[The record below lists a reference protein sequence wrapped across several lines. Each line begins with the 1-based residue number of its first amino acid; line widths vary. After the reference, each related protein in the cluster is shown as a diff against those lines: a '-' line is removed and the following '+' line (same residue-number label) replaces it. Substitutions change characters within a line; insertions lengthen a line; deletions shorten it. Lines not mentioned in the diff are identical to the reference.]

1 MINYEGIDYNL
12 DTVIQFQAL
21 KQLLEAL
28 AKKQIDHNIMLY
40 GSNNKNIIIDNNTD
54 NKGDETMNVN
64 DKKENEN
71 NENDKDKNEKDKDE
85 KEKEKE
91 KEKDK
96 NEEDKNEKDKDD
108 KEKDKENQNI
118 KNENENKALST
129 ENVDEKIIKEIKDF
143 GLMKAFIESQKQLIE
158 QKKLIDDLN
167 SRIEALENGKR
178 NYNIKRIIKKGE
190 NTEYNLNNKEG
201 NDKENNNNEIT
212 DDNNQIIGN
221 TNELGFNDG
230 INEYDNINNEIYF
243 KQIREQLEK
252 IQKETKINKLTVDS
266 SMSEI
271 SNCKNLIR
279 DLKEQINLNELKR
292 KKEIENE
299 ENDSFAIF
307 EKKILKIIESKIKDS
322 AIKSEHKFT
331 NELNNEK
338 EKIKEDNEKILNEI
352 KNLEDKNNELDE
364 KIKGLPTKEE
374 TNKMY
379 EKIKLLEMEL
389 EEFPTKKDIKYLCDE
404 IDKIKIELSKFNSFI
419 ITQNELNVKFRE
431 DILKIKNAFD
441 NFKRTLSSMTK
452 LFENNSIAQLIDN
465 LSDIS
470 SKMVEKDEY
479 NKYTKEINRILSEI
493 KMDVNDHNRSID
505 QIMPM
510 IQKILTMEDLKKLE
524 SSLVELIEK
533 QNALSSGKFADKK
546 EIIKSIKSIEAQ
558 VKLFMENLDKEREK
572 EKNEGCIL
580 ASRPVAGY
588 KCASCEAYIGDIKE
602 STTYLPWNKIQ
613 GMQKPYRL
621 GSSFSRILQ
630 GLNIDNTF
638 NPFLQKHFLKR
649 EDKKKYMLSSNECLS
664 VKKVRKVPP
673 LTHISSEY
681 NLVKDL
687 AIDEPLSIDN
697 NNLNN
702 YKGGKKYQNKSNLN
716 KTLRSIANETNPENK
731 NSKKE
736 ISFNKNNNQ
745 LSNEVVKTLKIS
757 KKVVQTKFNNTS
769 EDIGN
774 PYYMPN
780 I

>member
-28 AKKQIDHNIMLY
+28 AKKQIDHNIILY
-40 GSNNKNIIIDNNTD
+40 GNNNKNIIINNNKD
-54 NKGDETMNVN
+54 NKSDETKNVN
-64 DKKENEN
+64 DKKENKN
-71 NENDKDKNEKDKDE
+71 NDNDKGNKDIDDKDKDN
-85 KEKEKE
+85 
-91 KEKDK
+91 
-96 NEEDKNEKDKDD
+96 KDKDD
-108 KEKDKENQNI
+108 KEKEDKDKGKENQNI
-118 KNENENKALST
+118 SNENENKALSK
-129 ENVDEKIIKEIKDF
+129 ENEDEKIIKEIKDF
-143 GLMKAFIESQKQLIE
+143 GLMKVFIESQKQLIE
-158 QKKLIDDLN
+158 QKKLIDELN
-167 SRIEALENGKR
+167 SKIEAVEKGKR
-178 NYNIKRIIKKGE
+178 HNIKRIINQGE
-190 NTEYNLNNKEG
+190 KTEYNLNNKEG
-201 NDKENNNNEIT
+201 NNKEDNIEENK
-212 DDNNQIIGN
+212 DDNNQIIQN
-221 TNELGFNDG
+221 TNELDLNDG
-230 INEYDNINNEIYF
+230 INEYDNINNELYF
-243 KQIREQLEK
+243 KQIKEQLQK
-252 IQKETKINKLTVDS
+252 IQKDTKINKLTIDS
-266 SMSEI
+266 SISEI
-271 SNCKNLIR
+271 SNFKNLIKQ
-279 DLKEQINLNELKR
+279 LKEQIILSEQKR

-307 EKKILKIIESKIKDS
+307 EKKILKIIDLKIKES
-322 AIKSEHKFT
+322 SIKSENKFS

-338 EKIKEDNEKILNEI
+338 EKIKEDNEKILSEI

-374 TNKMY
+374 TNKMF

-389 EEFPTKKDIKYLCDE
+389 DEFPTKKDIKYICDD
-404 IDKIKIELSKFNSFI
+404 IDKIKIELNKFNSFI
-419 ITQNELNVKFRE
+419 ITQNELNTKFRE

-441 NFKRTLSSMTK
+441 NIKKTFASMTK
-452 LFENNSIAQLIDN
+452 LFENNFIAQLMDN
-465 LSDIS
+465 LSDVS
-470 SKMVEKDEY
+470 TKMVDKDEY
-479 NKYTKEINRILSEI
+479 NKYTKEINKILSEI
-493 KMDVNDHNRSID
+493 KMDVNDHNRSLD

-580 ASRPVAGY
+580 ASRPVVGY

-638 NPFLQKHFLKR
+638 NPFLQKNFLKS

-673 LTHISSEY
+673 LTHMSSEY
-681 NLVKDL
+681 NLVKDF
-687 AIDEPLSIDN
+687 AIDEPFSLDN
-697 NNLNN
+697 NNLNY
-702 YKGGKKYQNKSNLN
+702 YKGSKKLQNKSNLN
-716 KTLRSIANETNPENK
+716 KTLLSIANETNPENK
-731 NSKKE
+731 NSKKDN
-736 ISFNKNNNQ
+736 SFNKNNNQ
-745 LSNEVVKTLKIS
+745 LSNEVVKALKIS
-757 KKVVQTKFNNTS
+757 KKIMQTKFNNTS

>member
-1 MINYEGIDYNL
+1 MINYEGINYNL

-40 GSNNKNIIIDNNTD
+40 GNNNKNIIINNKD
-54 NKGDETMNVN
+54 NKSNETNETMNVN
-64 DKKENEN
+64 DKNENKDNEN
-71 NENDKDKNEKDKDE
+71 NNDKNKD
-85 KEKEKE
+85 
-91 KEKDK
+91 
-96 NEEDKNEKDKDD
+96 NKDKDD
-108 KEKDKENQNI
+108 KAKDKDKENQNI
-118 KNENENKALST
+118 SNENENKALSN
-129 ENVDEKIIKEIKDF
+129 ENEDDKIIKEIKDF
-143 GLMKAFIESQKQLIE
+143 GLMKVFIESQKQLIE
-158 QKKLIDDLN
+158 QKKLIDELN
-167 SRIEALENGKR
+167 SRIEDLEKGKR
-178 NYNIKRIIKKGE
+178 RNIKRIINKGE
-190 NTEYNLNNKEG
+190 KTEYNLNNKE
-201 NDKENNNNEIT
+201 NNNNENA
-212 DDNNQIIGN
+212 DDNNQIIEN
-221 TNELGFNDG
+221 TNELDLNDG
-230 INEYDNINNEIYF
+230 INGYDNINNDLYF
-243 KQIREQLEK
+243 KQFREQLEK
-252 IQKETKINKLTVDS
+252 IQKEVKINKLTMDS
-266 SMSEI
+266 SISEI
-271 SNCKNLIR
+271 SNFKNLIKQI
-279 DLKEQINLNELKR
+279 KEQIILSEKKR
-292 KKEIENE
+292 QKEIENE

-307 EKKILKIIESKIKDS
+307 EKKILKIIELKIKES
-322 AIKSEHKFT
+322 AIKSENKFS

-374 TNKMY
+374 INKMF

-389 EEFPTKKDIKYLCDE
+389 DEFPTKKDIKYICDD
-404 IDKIKIELSKFNSFI
+404 IDKIKVELSKFNSFI
-419 ITQNELNVKFRE
+419 ITQNELNAKYRE
-431 DILKIKNAFD
+431 DIIKIKNAFD
-441 NFKRTLSSMTK
+441 NIKKTFASMTK

-465 LSDIS
+465 LSDVS
-470 SKMVEKDEY
+470 SKMVDKDEY
-479 NKYTKEINRILSEI
+479 NKYTKEINKILSEI
-493 KMDVNDHNRSID
+493 KMDVNDHNRSLD

-558 VKLFMENLDKEREK
+558 VKLFMKNLDKEREK

-580 ASRPVAGY
+580 ASRPVVGY

-638 NPFLQKHFLKR
+638 NPFLQKHFLKS

-664 VKKVRKVPP
+664 VKKVRKIPP
-673 LTHISSEY
+673 LTHISSEF

-687 AIDEPLSIDN
+687 AIDEPFSIDN
-697 NNLNN
+697 NNLNY
-702 YKGGKKYQNKSNLN
+702 YKGGKKLQNKTSLN
-716 KTLRSIANETNPENK
+716 KTLKNIENETNPENK
-731 NSKKE
+731 NSIKE
-736 ISFNKNNNQ
+736 NSFNKNNNH

-757 KKVVQTKFNNTS
+757 KKVIETKFNNTN

>member
-40 GSNNKNIIIDNNTD
+40 GSNNKNIIINNNKD
-54 NKGDETMNVN
+54 NKSDETMNVN
-64 DKKENEN
+64 DKKENKN
-71 NENDKDKNEKDKDE
+71 NDNDKGNKDIDDKD
-85 KEKEKE
+85 
-91 KEKDK
+91 
-96 NEEDKNEKDKDD
+96 NKDKDD
-108 KEKDKENQNI
+108 KEKEDKDKDKGKENQN
-118 KNENENKALST
+118 KSNENENKALSK
-129 ENVDEKIIKEIKDF
+129 ENDDEKIIKEIKDF
-143 GLMKAFIESQKQLIE
+143 GLMKVFIESQKQIIE
-158 QKKLIDDLN
+158 QKKLIDKLN
-167 SRIEALENGKR
+167 SRIEVLEKGKR
-178 NYNIKRIIKKGE
+178 QNIKRIINQGE
-190 NTEYNLNNKEG
+190 KTEYNLNNKEG
-201 NDKENNNNEIT
+201 NNKENNIEENK
-212 DDNNQIIGN
+212 DDNNQIIEN
-221 TNELGFNDG
+221 TNELDLNDG
-230 INEYDNINNEIYF
+230 INGYDNNNNELYF
-243 KQIREQLEK
+243 KQIREQLQK
-252 IQKETKINKLTVDS
+252 IQKDTKINKLTIDS
-266 SMSEI
+266 SISEI
-271 SNCKNLIR
+271 SNFKNLIKQ
-279 DLKEQINLNELKR
+279 LKEQIILSEQKR

-307 EKKILKIIESKIKDS
+307 EKKILKIIDLKIKES
-322 AIKSEHKFT
+322 AIKSENKFS

-338 EKIKEDNEKILNEI
+338 EKIKEDNEKILSEI

-374 TNKMY
+374 TNKMF

-389 EEFPTKKDIKYLCDE
+389 DEFSTKKDIKYICDD

-419 ITQNELNVKFRE
+419 ITQNELNTKFRE
-431 DILKIKNAFD
+431 HILKIKNAFD
-441 NFKRTLSSMTK
+441 NIKKTFASMTK
-452 LFENNSIAQLIDN
+452 LFENNSIAQLMDN
-465 LSDIS
+465 LSDVS
-470 SKMVEKDEY
+470 TKMVDKDEY
-479 NKYTKEINRILSEI
+479 NKYTKEINKILSEI
-493 KMDVNDHNRSID
+493 KMDVNDHNRSLD

-580 ASRPVAGY
+580 ASRPVVGY

-638 NPFLQKHFLKR
+638 NPFLQKNFLKS

-687 AIDEPLSIDN
+687 AIDEPFSLDN
-697 NNLNN
+697 NNLNY
-702 YKGGKKYQNKSNLN
+702 YKGSKKIQNKSNLN
-716 KTLRSIANETNPENK
+716 KTLRSIANETYPENK
-731 NSKKE
+731 NNKKDN
-736 ISFNKNNNQ
+736 SFNKNNNQ

-757 KKVVQTKFNNTS
+757 KKIMQTKFNNTS
-769 EDIGN
+769 GDIEN

>member
-40 GSNNKNIIIDNNTD
+40 GSNNKNIIINNNKD
-54 NKGDETMNVN
+54 NKSDETMNVN
-64 DKKENEN
+64 DKKENKN
-71 NENDKDKNEKDKDE
+71 NDNDKGNKDIDDKD
-85 KEKEKE
+85 
-91 KEKDK
+91 
-96 NEEDKNEKDKDD
+96 NKDKDD
-108 KEKDKENQNI
+108 KEKEDKDKDKGKENQN
-118 KNENENKALST
+118 KSNENENKALSK
-129 ENVDEKIIKEIKDF
+129 ENDDEKIIKEIKDF
-143 GLMKAFIESQKQLIE
+143 GLMKVFIESQKQIIE
-158 QKKLIDDLN
+158 QKKLIDKLN
-167 SRIEALENGKR
+167 SRIEVLEKGKR
-178 NYNIKRIIKKGE
+178 QNIKRIINQGE
-190 NTEYNLNNKEG
+190 KTEYNLNNKEG
-201 NDKENNNNEIT
+201 NNKENNIEENK
-212 DDNNQIIGN
+212 DDNNQIIEN
-221 TNELGFNDG
+221 TNELDLNDG
-230 INEYDNINNEIYF
+230 INGYDNNNNELYF
-243 KQIREQLEK
+243 KQIREQLQK
-252 IQKETKINKLTVDS
+252 IQKDTKINKLTIDS
-266 SMSEI
+266 SISEI
-271 SNCKNLIR
+271 SNFKNLIKQ
-279 DLKEQINLNELKR
+279 LKEQIILSEQKR

-307 EKKILKIIESKIKDS
+307 EKKILKIIDLKIKES
-322 AIKSEHKFT
+322 AIKSENKFS

-338 EKIKEDNEKILNEI
+338 EKIKEDNEKILSEI

-374 TNKMY
+374 TNKMF

-389 EEFPTKKDIKYLCDE
+389 DEFPTKKDIKYICDD

-419 ITQNELNVKFRE
+419 ITQNELNTKFRE

-441 NFKRTLSSMTK
+441 NIKKTFASMTK
-452 LFENNSIAQLIDN
+452 LFENNSIAQLMDN

-470 SKMVEKDEY
+470 TKMVDKDEY
-479 NKYTKEINRILSEI
+479 NKYTKEINKILSEI
-493 KMDVNDHNRSID
+493 KMDVNDHNRSLD

-580 ASRPVAGY
+580 ASRPVVGY

-638 NPFLQKHFLKR
+638 NPFLQKNFLKS

-687 AIDEPLSIDN
+687 AIDEPFSLDN
-697 NNLNN
+697 NNLNY
-702 YKGGKKYQNKSNLN
+702 YKGSKKIQNKSNLN
-716 KTLRSIANETNPENK
+716 KTLRSIANETYPENK
-731 NSKKE
+731 NNKKDN
-736 ISFNKNNNQ
+736 SFNKNNNQ
-745 LSNEVVKTLKIS
+745 LSNEVVKALKIS
-757 KKVVQTKFNNTS
+757 KKIMQTKFNNTS

>member
-40 GSNNKNIIIDNNTD
+40 GSNNKNIIINNNKD
-54 NKGDETMNVN
+54 NKSDETMNVN
-64 DKKENEN
+64 DKKENKN
-71 NENDKDKNEKDKDE
+71 NDNDKGNKDIDDKD
-85 KEKEKE
+85 
-91 KEKDK
+91 
-96 NEEDKNEKDKDD
+96 NKDKDD
-108 KEKDKENQNI
+108 KEKEDKDKDKGKENQNI
-118 KNENENKALST
+118 SNENENKALSK
-129 ENVDEKIIKEIKDF
+129 ENDDEKIIKEIKDF
-143 GLMKAFIESQKQLIE
+143 GLMKVFIESQKQIIE
-158 QKKLIDDLN
+158 QKKLIDKLN
-167 SRIEALENGKR
+167 SRIEALEKGKR
-178 NYNIKRIIKKGE
+178 QNIKRIINQGE
-190 NTEYNLNNKEG
+190 KTEYNLNNKEG
-201 NDKENNNNEIT
+201 NNKENNIEENK
-212 DDNNQIIGN
+212 DDNNQIIEN
-221 TNELGFNDG
+221 TNELDLNDG
-230 INEYDNINNEIYF
+230 INGYDNNNNELYF
-243 KQIREQLEK
+243 KQIREQLQK
-252 IQKETKINKLTVDS
+252 IQKDTKINKLTIDS
-266 SMSEI
+266 SISEI
-271 SNCKNLIR
+271 SNFKNLIKQ
-279 DLKEQINLNELKR
+279 LKEQIILSEQKR

-307 EKKILKIIESKIKDS
+307 EKKILKIIDLKIKES
-322 AIKSEHKFT
+322 AIKSENKFS

-338 EKIKEDNEKILNEI
+338 EKIKEDNEKILSEI

-374 TNKMY
+374 TNKMF

-389 EEFPTKKDIKYLCDE
+389 DEFPTKKDIKYICDD

-419 ITQNELNVKFRE
+419 ITQNELNTKFRE

-441 NFKRTLSSMTK
+441 NIKKTFASMTK
-452 LFENNSIAQLIDN
+452 LFENNSIAQLMDN
-465 LSDIS
+465 LSDVS
-470 SKMVEKDEY
+470 TKMVDKDEY
-479 NKYTKEINRILSEI
+479 NKYTKEINKILSEI
-493 KMDVNDHNRSID
+493 KMDVNDHNRSLD

-580 ASRPVAGY
+580 ASRPVVGY

-638 NPFLQKHFLKR
+638 NPFLHKNFLKS

-673 LTHISSEY
+673 LTHMSSEY

-687 AIDEPLSIDN
+687 AIDEPFSLDN
-697 NNLNN
+697 NNLNY
-702 YKGGKKYQNKSNLN
+702 YKGSKKIQNKSNLN

-731 NSKKE
+731 NSKKDN
-736 ISFNKNNNQ
+736 SFNKNNNQ

-757 KKVVQTKFNNTS
+757 KKIMQTKFNNTS

>member
-28 AKKQIDHNIMLY
+28 AKKQIDHNIILY
-40 GSNNKNIIIDNNTD
+40 GNNNKNIIINNNKD
-54 NKGDETMNVN
+54 NKSDETKNVN
-64 DKKENEN
+64 DKKENKN
-71 NENDKDKNEKDKDE
+71 NDNDKGNKDIDDKDKDN
-85 KEKEKE
+85 
-91 KEKDK
+91 
-96 NEEDKNEKDKDD
+96 KDKDD
-108 KEKDKENQNI
+108 KEKEDKDKGKENQNI
-118 KNENENKALST
+118 SNENENKALSK
-129 ENVDEKIIKEIKDF
+129 ENEDEKIIKEIKDF
-143 GLMKAFIESQKQLIE
+143 GLMKVFIESQKQLIE
-158 QKKLIDDLN
+158 QKKLIDELN
-167 SRIEALENGKR
+167 SKIEAVEKGKR
-178 NYNIKRIIKKGE
+178 HNIKRIINQGE
-190 NTEYNLNNKEG
+190 KTEYNLNNKEG
-201 NDKENNNNEIT
+201 NNKEDNIEENK
-212 DDNNQIIGN
+212 DDNNQIIQN
-221 TNELGFNDG
+221 TNELDLNDG
-230 INEYDNINNEIYF
+230 INEYDNINNELYF
-243 KQIREQLEK
+243 KQIREQLQK
-252 IQKETKINKLTVDS
+252 IQKDTKINKLTIDS
-266 SMSEI
+266 SISEI
-271 SNCKNLIR
+271 SNFKNLIKQ
-279 DLKEQINLNELKR
+279 LKEQIILSEQKR

-307 EKKILKIIESKIKDS
+307 EKKILKIIDLKIKES
-322 AIKSEHKFT
+322 SIKSENKFS

-338 EKIKEDNEKILNEI
+338 EKIKEDNEKILSEI

-374 TNKMY
+374 TNKMF

-389 EEFPTKKDIKYLCDE
+389 DEFPTKKDIKYICDD
-404 IDKIKIELSKFNSFI
+404 IDKIKIELNKFNSFI
-419 ITQNELNVKFRE
+419 ITQNELNTKFRE

-441 NFKRTLSSMTK
+441 NIKKTFASMTK
-452 LFENNSIAQLIDN
+452 LFENNSIAQLMDN
-465 LSDIS
+465 LSDVS
-470 SKMVEKDEY
+470 TKMVDKDEY
-479 NKYTKEINRILSEI
+479 NKYTKEINKILSEI
-493 KMDVNDHNRSID
+493 KMDVNDHNRSLD

-580 ASRPVAGY
+580 ASRPVVGY

-638 NPFLQKHFLKR
+638 NPFLQKNFLKS

-673 LTHISSEY
+673 LTHMSSEY
-681 NLVKDL
+681 NLVKDF
-687 AIDEPLSIDN
+687 AIDEPFSLDN
-697 NNLNN
+697 NNLNY
-702 YKGGKKYQNKSNLN
+702 YKGSKKLQNKSNLN
-716 KTLRSIANETNPENK
+716 KTLLSIANETNPENK
-731 NSKKE
+731 NSKKDN
-736 ISFNKNNNQ
+736 SFNKNNNQ

-757 KKVVQTKFNNTS
+757 KKIMQTKFNNTS

>member
-40 GSNNKNIIIDNNTD
+40 GSNNKNIIINNNKD
-54 NKGDETMNVN
+54 NKSDETMNVN
-64 DKKENEN
+64 DKKENKN
-71 NENDKDKNEKDKDE
+71 NDNDKGNKDIDDKD
-85 KEKEKE
+85 
-91 KEKDK
+91 
-96 NEEDKNEKDKDD
+96 NKDKDD
-108 KEKDKENQNI
+108 KEKEDKDKDKGKENQN
-118 KNENENKALST
+118 KSNENENKALSK
-129 ENVDEKIIKEIKDF
+129 ENDDEKIIKEIKDF
-143 GLMKAFIESQKQLIE
+143 GLMKVFIESQKQIIE
-158 QKKLIDDLN
+158 QKKLIDKLN
-167 SRIEALENGKR
+167 SRIEVLEKGKR
-178 NYNIKRIIKKGE
+178 QNIKRIINQGE
-190 NTEYNLNNKEG
+190 KTEYNLNNKEG
-201 NDKENNNNEIT
+201 NNKENNIEENK
-212 DDNNQIIGN
+212 DDNNQIIEN
-221 TNELGFNDG
+221 TNELDLNDG
-230 INEYDNINNEIYF
+230 INGYDNNNNELYF
-243 KQIREQLEK
+243 KQIREQLQK
-252 IQKETKINKLTVDS
+252 IQKDTKINKLTIDS
-266 SMSEI
+266 SISEI
-271 SNCKNLIR
+271 SNFKNLIKQ
-279 DLKEQINLNELKR
+279 LKEQIILSEQKR

-307 EKKILKIIESKIKDS
+307 EKKILKIIDLKIKES
-322 AIKSEHKFT
+322 AIKSENKFS

-338 EKIKEDNEKILNEI
+338 EKIKEDNEKILSEI

-374 TNKMY
+374 TNKMF

-389 EEFPTKKDIKYLCDE
+389 DEFPTKKDIKYICDD

-419 ITQNELNVKFRE
+419 ITQNELNTKFRE

-441 NFKRTLSSMTK
+441 NIKKTFASMTK
-452 LFENNSIAQLIDN
+452 LFENNSIAQLMDN

-470 SKMVEKDEY
+470 TKMVDKDEY
-479 NKYTKEINRILSEI
+479 NKYTKEINKILSEI
-493 KMDVNDHNRSID
+493 KMDVNDHNRSLD

-580 ASRPVAGY
+580 ASRPVVGY

-638 NPFLQKHFLKR
+638 NPFLQKNFLKS

-673 LTHISSEY
+673 LTHMSSEY
-681 NLVKDL
+681 NLVKDF
-687 AIDEPLSIDN
+687 AIDEPFSLDN
-697 NNLNN
+697 NNLNY
-702 YKGGKKYQNKSNLN
+702 YKGSKKLQNKSNLN
-716 KTLRSIANETNPENK
+716 KTLLSIANETNPENK
-731 NSKKE
+731 NSKKDN
-736 ISFNKNNNQ
+736 SFNKNNNQ
-745 LSNEVVKTLKIS
+745 LSNEVVKALKIS
-757 KKVVQTKFNNTS
+757 KKIMQTKFNNTS